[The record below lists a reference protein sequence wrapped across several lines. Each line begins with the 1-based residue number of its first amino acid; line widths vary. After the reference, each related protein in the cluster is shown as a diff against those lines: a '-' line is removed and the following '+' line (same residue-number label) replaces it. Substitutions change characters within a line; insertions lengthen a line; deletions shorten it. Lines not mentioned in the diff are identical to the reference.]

1 MDTTTPTTPE
11 EATEMNIFQRK
22 QIAKEIARVQKTS
35 QFEMATNLLEEVMTL
50 IPVDKD
56 FTPLVLLDA
65 LGCAG
70 LSLTVG
76 EDASLTFIEITKKEG
91 ATK

>member
-1 MDTTTPTTPE
+1 
-11 EATEMNIFQRK
+11 MNIFQRK

-50 IPVDKD
+50 VPVDKNL
-56 FTPLVLLDA
+56 TPLVLLDA

-76 EDASLTFIEITKKEG
+76 DDASNTFIEILSKKGEETK
-91 ATK
+91 

>member
-11 EATEMNIFQRK
+11 EAHNMNIFQRK

-35 QFEMATNLLEEVMTL
+35 QFEMVTNLLEEIEAFL
-50 IPVDKD
+50 NKGDD
-56 FTPLVLLDA
+56 LTPLVLLDA

-70 LSLTVG
+70 LSLTVS
-76 EDASLTFIEITKKEG
+76 EDASLTFIEITKEEE

>member
-1 MDTTTPTTPE
+1 
-11 EATEMNIFQRK
+11 MNIFQRK
-22 QIAKEIARVQKTS
+22 QISKEIARAQKNE
-35 QFEMATNLLEEVMTL
+35 QFEMATELLEEIMTL

-76 EDASLTFIEITKKEG
+76 EDASNTFIQIMSEG
-91 ATK
+91 ATTK

>member
-1 MDTTTPTTPE
+1 MDTTKTTTPE

-35 QFEMATNLLEEVMTL
+35 QFEMVTNLLEEIEAFL
-50 IPVDKD
+50 NEGDD
-56 FTPLVLLDA
+56 LTPLVLLDA

-76 EDASLTFIEITKKEG
+76 EDASLTFIEMTKEGG